1 MKFDRYMYVWNSGK
15 YILNENIDLSLLS
28 FFEYLFEYL
37 LEKYNGKHYIKN
49 TLLYIC
55 QLSNLSFVGEF
66 SLRSFLFLK
75 TNVSLSL
82 KLFVSK
88 RMENKGKTKSCSYFC
103 IMITLENF
111 VSNPFYSGICNIQ
124 FPYTTRRS
132 ILFLSH

>member
-1 MKFDRYMYVWNSGK
+1 MLVLYQ
-15 YILNENIDLSLLS
+15 
-28 FFEYLFEYL
+28 FFEYLFEYN

-49 TLLYIC
+49 TLLYNC
-55 QLSNLSFVGEF
+55 QLSHLSFVGEF

-75 TNVSLSL
+75 TNVSLSF
-82 KLFVSK
+82 KVFVSK

-124 FPYTTRRS
+124 FPYNKACLTVFIALNS
-132 ILFLSH
+132 Y